1 MWYRT
6 ISKGFIFCLLLCTLA
21 MGQGMFGGRDNDRN
35 NTGIGGGNNTGIGGW
50 GNNNNNNNNRNR
62 DNIPGTGNTVIRFMV
77 PWTNTSAKLLF
88 NGDTVTMTKVNNYCG
103 WFQAKAEKPASG
115 FYVGFKQTIGST
127 FIGADGPV
135 ENALAPDREIL
146 LDSVAAL
153 TDTIWIVG
161 NPDVPPEVYAA
172 YPQRLGECP
181 IRTISVM
188 MFDWL
193 HGTKGDGSFST
204 SGLDGEKC
212 SATTNTG
219 FGGRR
224 DTTADT
230 TPKETKYCNG
240 AKDKDPDF
248 ASVIATYPSDLQGS
262 VQLAYQ
268 ISNDFGSG
276 GCSASPMRGMVEP
289 TLDPQSGRPIRAA
302 NFPAN
307 CKLTDNLDWWFLP
320 VTIGRDAAGKE
331 YQNAF
336 CRDLEL
342 ELDDEGYWLG
352 EKNSRSPE
360 GGLFLLDGEDFQYLD
375 DAKTVKNIMFDNT
388 SGHNFGFTMK
398 FQAKFV
404 YIPGQEFEFLGDDD
418 VWVFINNRLVVDIGG
433 QHQEVS
439 GSVNLDTLGLTPG
452 ETYPFHIFYVER
464 HTSSS
469 NFKMRTSMDLHTDA
483 SIFLT
488 TIPNGTRADYEVWS
502 INKKDAL
509 SCDFSSNDLGEVDT
523 TGGPSNFRL
532 IGGNL
537 GENGV
542 MLDSIGTWY
551 EGIFITSDT
560 TFSIDSAA
568 IVENFALA
576 PGHYEL
582 EISLKKN
589 PSQVTRVQ
597 ITVPQYAIPTIVYT
611 SDKGEVYGKE
621 VSGDTLQIGPW
632 AFESYKVNVQFL
644 EEWATVSI
652 YNSNLTV
659 SFSDPMVDILD
670 SAGRKI
676 SKVTLD
682 ENGKASFYVLAN
694 AEVKGATLQ
703 VKGAAASAA
712 TWINLNFQE
721 PPIPRVQASKLVDRN
736 GDGRG
741 DSLYIHFDRELNGKS
756 HLDSLVFAFGESL
769 PKQYKYDMVE
779 NSTSI
784 TIVSSN
790 ECHHG
795 SSCGFGTQIFTGS
808 KEGEYTGTIETW
820 FTYTEGGKEYHFHIA
835 GEPLGDGVNPIVVLA
850 QKSISKEGH
859 VLSLSFS
866 EALTDSCRKYYQ
878 HMYQF
883 MCIRNGAVAEPE
895 KPVASDVKGVPSKME
910 LLYNVSTVDAVI
922 PSVGDSVGFAP
933 AAEGRTELAEDM
945 SGNKAHKYSPMVRIT
960 GEQEISIT
968 GAGVIPLTADNP
980 NVSPDLPSTT
990 PTLVTNMNLDA
1001 KDISNQMG
1009 VQGHLVGFDV
1019 AELLSS
1025 ETTEEIKALDN
1036 LLSVLLTGSTEDT
1049 TYEVTAITPE
1059 QSATQLIAAVLQEQ
1073 VSGFTDEAVS
1083 LINDG
1088 SVTAEN
1094 YKSVLSGED
1103 LALFEEYV
1111 ERGVEASRDTN
1122 VIITKN
1128 AGNDVAGL
1136 FQDIINGTISE
1147 GTLLDNG
1154 VTQDV
1159 IDAIKEGKLTASN
1172 LDQYRDGTMSL
1183 ISPEDVVLH
1192 YETKYFSHLG
1202 HYVAGSSGSISCS
1215 DTTVYGKEGC
1225 LVNNGNLFLAWN
1237 MRGDDGRLA
1246 ATGVYI
1252 ARLHVKIKIG
1262 RKVVSNL
1269 TRDLLWGVRR
1279 GQANK
1284 IDLGAIVD
1292 ESQGKKDGNNKKKK

>member
-6 ISKGFIFCLLLCTLA
+6 ISKGFFFCLLLCSLV
-21 MGQGMFGGRDNDRN
+21 MGQGMFGGGNNRDNNRD
-35 NTGIGGGNNTGIGGW
+35 
-50 GNNNNNNNNRNR
+50 NNRNPGR
-62 DNIPGTGNTVIRFMV
+62 DNTTQEVGAGNVVVRFMV
-77 PWTNTSAKLLF
+77 PWTNTSAKILMD
-88 NGDTVTMTKVNNYCG
+88 GDSATMVKVPNYCG
-103 WFQAKAEKPASG
+103 WFQVKAKKPESN
-115 FYVGFKQTIGST
+115 FYVGFKQTIGNT
-127 FIGADGPV
+127 YIGADGPV

-146 LDSVAAL
+146 LDSIAAL
-153 TDTIWIVG
+153 SDTLWIVG
-161 NPDVPPEVYAA
+161 NPDGPPELYAA

-181 IRTISVM
+181 VRTISVM

-193 HGTKGDGSFST
+193 HGTKNDGSFST
-204 SGLDGEKC
+204 SGLPGEKC
-212 SATTNTG
+212 AATTNTT
-219 FGGRR
+219 FGGRNNR
-224 DTTADT
+224 DTVTAA
-230 TPKETKYCNG
+230 TPVETKYCNG
-240 AKDKDPDF
+240 AKDLDPTLGGAI
-248 ASVIATYPSDLQGS
+248 ASFPSDIQGE
-262 VQLAYQ
+262 VLLAYQ
-268 ISNDFGSG
+268 ISDDFGSG
-276 GCSASPMRGMVEP
+276 GCGGSNATRGGRGYMAGMVEP
-289 TLDPQSGRPIRAA
+289 NLDVNGRPVRAA
-302 NFPAN
+302 NFPTE
-307 CKLTDNLDWWFLP
+307 CQLTEHLDWWFYP
-320 VTIGRDAAGKE
+320 VTIGKDAAGKE
-331 YQNAF
+331 YKNTF
-336 CRDLEL
+336 CRDLQL

-360 GGLFLLDGEDFQYLD
+360 GGLFLLDGSDFEYLD
-375 DAKTVKNIMFDNT
+375 EAKTVKNIMYDDISNN
-388 SGHNFGFTMK
+388 GAKHNYGFTMK

-418 VWVFINNRLVVDIGG
+418 VWVFINNKLVVDIGG

-483 SIFLT
+483 SIFVT
-488 TIPNGTRADYEVWS
+488 STPNGTKDDYMVWS

-509 SCDFSSNDLGEVDT
+509 SCDFSNNELGEVDT

-542 MLDSIGTWY
+542 VLDSIGKWY
-551 EGIFITSDT
+551 EGIYITSDT

-568 IVENFALA
+568 IVENLALA

-589 PSQVTRVQ
+589 PSQVTKVR
-597 ITVPQYAIPTIVYT
+597 ITVPQYAVPTIVYT
-611 SDKGEVYGKE
+611 SDKGQVYGKE

-644 EEWATVSI
+644 EDWATVTI
-652 YNSNLTV
+652 YNSNLTL
-659 SFSDPMVDILD
+659 SISDPMVDILD
-670 SAGRKI
+670 STGKKI

-694 AEVKGATLQ
+694 AGVTGATLQ

-741 DSLYIHFDRELNGKS
+741 DSLYIHFDRELETKS
-756 HLDSLVFAFGESL
+756 HLDSLVFAFGETL
-769 PKQYKYDMVE
+769 PKQYKYNLAE
-779 NSTSI
+779 NNTSI

-790 ECHHG
+790 DCHHG

-820 FTYTEGGKEYHFHIA
+820 FTYHEGGKEYHFHIA

-850 QKSISKEGH
+850 QKSITSTGH
-859 VLSLSFS
+859 VLALTFS

-878 HMYQF
+878 RMFQF
-883 MCIRNGAVAEPE
+883 VCIRAGAPANPE
-895 KPVASDVKGVPSKME
+895 DPVAVDNKGNPSKME
-910 LLYNVSTVDAVI
+910 LLYNVSTIDAVI
-922 PSVGDSVGFAP
+922 PSVGDSVGFRP
-933 AAEGRTELAEDM
+933 AIDGFTEAGEDM
-945 SGNKAHKYSPMVRIT
+945 SGNLAHRYSPMVRIT
-960 GEQEISIT
+960 GEQEITVT

-980 NVSPDLPSTT
+980 NVSPDLPATN
-990 PTLVTNMNLDA
+990 PTLITNMNLDA
-1001 KDISNQMG
+1001 KEISNQMG
-1009 VQGHLVGFDV
+1009 VQGHLIGFDV
-1019 AELLSS
+1019 AELISS

-1036 LLSVLLTGSTEDT
+1036 LISTLLSGSSEDT

-1073 VSGFTDEAVS
+1073 ISGFTDEAVT
-1083 LINDG
+1083 LINEG
-1088 SVTAEN
+1088 TVTAEN
-1094 YKSVLSGED
+1094 YKSVLKGDD
-1103 LALFEEYV
+1103 LKLFEEYV

-1147 GTLLDNG
+1147 DKLKDNG
-1154 VTQDV
+1154 VTQEV
-1159 IDAIKEGKLTASN
+1159 IDAIKSGKLTAGN
-1172 LDQYRDGTMSL
+1172 LDQFREGTL
-1183 ISPEDVVLH
+1183 TLTSPEDVVLH

-1202 HYVAGSSGSISCS
+1202 HYVAGSSGTISCT

-1237 MRGDDGRLA
+1237 MRADDGRLA

-1252 ARLHVKIKIG
+1252 ARLHVKIKVG

-1284 IDLGAIVD
+1284 IDLGEIVD
-1292 ESQGKKDGNNKKKK
+1292 ESQGKKKK